1 VSDNENP
8 RAQKGGLFKSP
19 KTGTWK
25 YNYKENGENKHG
37 DTGKENFYEAQKE
50 LRKIRGQKEPPKPG
64 EEEEEIMT
72 LEKAL
77 DGFARAHKTVRT
89 DKYIQ
94 QMRDRIEKHFA
105 EELLH
110 PLESF
115 TTRKMEEIRQRYLDE
130 EWSGNKYQNKKKGHS
145 IGGWNNLL
153 RNFRALMNWARG
165 KKLGLP
171 FEMKESDYQSP
182 VRPVIW
188 PELCHEFL
196 QQVDKWPT
204 QDAKTVVRLMLYLGL
219 REDEAIGARWEW
231 FSARTKTYSA
241 GDTKSREVRAIPIPE
256 VLMQYVESH
265 HKRKTV
271 GLIMPIDE
279 DGKVPHSEGFT
290 TEIVRK
296 SSNAISIPGMTPHR
310 IRASFATGHYEL
322 GTPLNHIQRMMGH
335 ENQSTTEDY
344 VVTRK
349 LDLAESQEKLASVYS
364 GSQSVRKKDTKP
376 SQTRVKSTS
385 KK

>member
-1 VSDNENP
+1 MAEKENP
-8 RAQKGGLFKSP
+8 RKLNGGLFRSP
-19 KTGTWK
+19 KTGTWL
-25 YNYKENGENKHG
+25 YNYKEKGKNKHG
-37 DTGKENFYEAQKE
+37 DTGKENFYEAQEE
-50 LRKIRGQKEPPKPG
+50 LRKIRGQKKPVKPG
-64 EEEEEIMT
+64 EQVEVIT

-77 DGFARAHKTVRT
+77 DGFERAQSPVLTP
-89 DKYIQ
+89 KYIQ
-94 QMRDRIEKHFA
+94 QLRDRIETHFKR
-105 EELLH
+105 ELLL

-115 TTRKMEEIRQRYLDE
+115 TTAKMEEIRHRYLTE
-130 EWSGNKYQNKKKGHS
+130 EWSGNNYQNKKKGRS

-153 RNFRALMNWARG
+153 RNFKALLNWSRG

-196 QQVDKWPT
+196 KHVDKWET

-231 FSARTKTYSA
+231 FRARTKSYTA
-241 GDTKSREVRAIPIPE
+241 GDTKNREVREIPIPE
-256 VLMQYVESH
+256 VLMKYVEKH

-271 GLIMPIDE
+271 GLIMPIDKA
-279 DGKVPHSEGFT
+279 GKVPHSEGFT
-290 TEIVRK
+290 TEIVRRAA
-296 SSNAISIPGMTPHR
+296 NAISIPGMTPHR

-349 LDLAESQEKLASVYS
+349 LDLAESQEKLASIYS
-364 GSQSVRKKDTKP
+364 GSQSVRKTATKP
-376 SQTRVKSTS
+376 SQTRAKSKS